1 MKYKRQQRFEF
12 KRKATYIEPEG
23 DDYTEED
30 IVFELV
36 LSPGRCIVVKN
47 LRTGLLIHASD
58 LTTWIRDHMCKLC
71 PLMQDVFMLA
81 AEQRLMDYI
90 VVSDRHW

>member
-58 LTTWIRDHMCKLC
+58 LTTRVRDHMWNCV
-71 PLMQDVFMLA
+71 P
-81 AEQRLMDYI
+81 
-90 VVSDRHW
+90 